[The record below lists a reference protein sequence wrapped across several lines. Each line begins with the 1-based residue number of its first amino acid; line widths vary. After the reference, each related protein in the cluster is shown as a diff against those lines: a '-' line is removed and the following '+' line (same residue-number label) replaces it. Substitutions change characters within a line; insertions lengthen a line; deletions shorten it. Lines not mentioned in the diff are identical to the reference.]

1 VGYSSLSYLK
11 RLPADILKL
20 DKSFV
25 EGLGE
30 DPEDT
35 AIIQMVIGLA
45 RTLGIEVIAEG
56 VDGEAVSILK
66 EFGCTMAQGF
76 FFSEPLPPEE
86 VPRLLAA

>member
-1 VGYSSLSYLK
+1 LSYLK

-35 AIIQMVIGLA
+35 AIVQMVIELA
-45 RTLGIEVIAEG
+45 RTLEIEIIAEG
-56 VDGEAVSILK
+56 VDSEVVTILK
-66 EFGCTMAQGF
+66 EMGCGLAQGF
-76 FFSEPLPPEE
+76 FFSEPLPSED
-86 VPRLLAA
+86 VVRLLAA